1 VDFALSDEDR
11 MLKDLVGRFVREE
24 LLPLERIVLEREAVG
39 QGTSLTG
46 EERAPIDR
54 KARELGLWA
63 LDAPEEFGGANLP
76 FVSLV
81 GVYEELAKT
90 VVPMLLGPDSP
101 NLRMLMITV
110 SDQQREKYLK
120 PYSRGE
126 TLCAMAISE
135 PGAGGDP
142 CRPGEG
148 EAGCRSRSAG
158 PASQCL
164 GSLHAAARLGW
175 HCAGCAGPAGEDRP
189 LSRAG
194 AGLAGRGARARGSG
208 RCAGG

>member
-24 LLPLERIVLEREAVG
+24 LLPLERIVLEREAAG
-39 QGTSLTG
+39 QGTSLTAD
-46 EERAPIDR
+46 ERAPIDR

-90 VVPMLLGPDSP
+90 VVPMILGPDSP

-110 SDQQREKYLK
+110 SDQQREKYLA

-142 CRPGEG
+142 AAMTTRAEKLGDDWILNGRKSGSAKRP
-148 EAGCRSRSAG
+148 RRISRF
-158 PASQCL
+158 
-164 GSLHAAARLGW
+164 
-175 HCAGCAGPAGEDRP
+175 
-189 LSRAG
+189 
-194 AGLAGRGARARGSG
+194 
-208 RCAGG
+208 